1 MTIEAVNT
9 RNQFKGRIR
18 EIVDG
23 AVVSEVVVETDH
35 GSVVSVISTRSVR
48 ELNLKIGTEV
58 LTLVKATDVALA
70 KLYPL

>member
-1 MTIEAVNT
+1 MSIEAVNT

-18 EIVDG
+18 EVVDS
-23 AVVSEVVVETDH
+23 AVVSEVVVETGH

-48 ELNLKIGTEV
+48 ELNLKIGTKV
-58 LTLVKATDVALA
+58 LTLVKATDIALA

>member
-1 MTIEAVNT
+1 
-9 RNQFKGRIR
+9 
-18 EIVDG
+18 
-23 AVVSEVVVETDH
+23 
-35 GSVVSVISTRSVR
+35 VR